1 MKVKWKHYVARLIP
15 TATAIAAVVVTIGG
29 HPAYSVK
36 WG

>member
-15 TATAIAAVVVTIGG
+15 TATAVAAIAVTIGG
-29 HPAYSVK
+29 HVASSVK